1 MADLMADLMA
11 DPVADQETLHASCV
25 LVGEDAILVRGAP
38 GAGKSLL
45 CRDLIAAAER
55 AGRFAR
61 LVSDDRTRLEA
72 RNGRLVARAVKA
84 TAGLVETRG
93 IGIYGVPYERAALV
107 RLVVDLVDGE
117 PERMPD
123 EAEATI
129 FLCGIPVDR
138 LLAPRGRP
146 LAETVLTRLRL
157 IPRPDQ
163 DTLVT
168 L

>member
-1 MADLMADLMA
+1 MVNA
-11 DPVADQETLHASCV
+11 QTLHASCV

-38 GAGKSLL
+38 GAGKSRL
-45 CRDLIAAAER
+45 CRDLIAAAES

-61 LVSDDRTRLEA
+61 LVSDDRTRVEA
-72 RNGRLVARAVKA
+72 RNGRLLARAVEA

-93 IGIYGVPYERAALV
+93 IGIHGTPYERAALV

-117 PERMPD
+117 PARMPD
-123 EAEATI
+123 EADAMVY
-129 FLCGIPVDR
+129 LGGIAVYR
-138 LLAPRGRP
+138 LLAPRDQP

-157 IPRPDQ
+157 IPRPVQ
-163 DTLVT
+163 DTLVA